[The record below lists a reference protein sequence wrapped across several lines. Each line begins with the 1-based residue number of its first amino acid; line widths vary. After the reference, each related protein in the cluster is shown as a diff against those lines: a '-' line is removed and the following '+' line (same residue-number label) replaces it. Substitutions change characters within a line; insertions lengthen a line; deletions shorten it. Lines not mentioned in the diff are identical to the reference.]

1 MLKYFIIF
9 IIILVVLDLILL
21 IPIEARIVK
30 RIEKPLLLKV
40 LVFKKTI
47 FQMELKKKA
56 KPKQKSSFQFKI
68 SYLFENDLNIILKD
82 LKEENFFVYLLLEF
96 AKIKKV
102 TFIPTFNS
110 SDPIMMPY
118 LGFLDWFIISNIKNY
133 IDHTFHVVKDD
144 YYQIIA
150 GERRY
155 RASILAGKEAIADKL
170 TGNVVKEIYVNEG
183 ATLKRMRARAKGSG
197 NRILKRTSHITVVV
211 ADNN

>member
-56 KPKQKSSFQFKI
+56 KPKQKR

-144 YYQIIA
+144 YYQIVLLQDENQGINFEVCA
-150 GERRY
+150 TVTLLEMLF
-155 RASILAGKEAIADKL
+155 AIIKNFKVFLKLFKKKEK
-170 TGNVVKEIYVNEG
+170 NYE
-183 ATLKRMRARAKGSG
+183 
-197 NRILKRTSHITVVV
+197 
-211 ADNN
+211 